1 MARRYGPSTQRHE
14 FPIGHKPGGVLDE
27 RGWRDARKF
36 YRLEERFEKLPQLN
50 AVLVLATS
58 PSAAALAAAL
68 AANTSFEHLG
78 TNTEVFTFANQ
89 FDFGAGIKMCTAT
102 ADADSAILLPSTI
115 SGQTGWAVSDQ
126 WSSERSPGFECV
138 ITPTPAS
145 QITTVALTTN
155 IATITTGA
163 AHGLA
168 PGETVVITLDQA
180 DSDYAA
186 TSSLEGTWVVA
197 TVATTTTFT
206 FAYTHANVTSASIA
220 GSCRQATNQISG
232 SAGIAIASIAVSS
245 NVVTLT
251 LAGKHGWGVDIINVS
266 FDRNSAAY
274 VALSAADKAIVLA
287 CEGTKTLTSAYSAAA
302 TTVTY
307 AQTIG
312 DLTTANCTGTATE
325 IALNASLTKTM
336 FACGFKLTGS
346 PPDPVVGTDDDQC
359 FLRFCSCVSATAT
372 GAVSQYWQFITSRGG
387 TDIVTNLTN
396 VAPPE
401 MGTTYRIEIYLDSS
415 RIPSLYINGQ
425 KIDIGTGAAALRW
438 GIDFIPYVFVAA
450 SGIVPAAKAICLEYI
465 SCTRKSDRS
474 AA

>member
-1 MARRYGPSTQRHE
+1 M
-14 FPIGHKPGGVLDE
+14 
-27 RGWRDARKF
+27 
-36 YRLEERFEKLPQLN
+36 
-50 AVLVLATS
+50 
-58 PSAAALAAAL
+58 
-68 AANTSFEHLG
+68 
-78 TNTEVFTFANQ
+78 
-89 FDFGAGIKMCTAT
+89 
-102 ADADSAILLPSTI
+102 
-115 SGQTGWAVSDQ
+115 
-126 WSSERSPGFECV
+126 
-138 ITPTPAS
+138 
-145 QITTVALTTN
+145 
-155 IATITTGA
+155 ITTGA

-168 PGETVVITLDQA
+168 PGESVVIALNQA

-206 FAYTHANVTSASIA
+206 FAYTHANISSASIA

-232 SAGIAIASIAVSS
+232 SAGIAIASIAVST

-274 VALSAADKAIVLA
+274 IALSAADKAIVLA

-307 AQTIG
+307 SQTIG

-325 IALNASLTKTM
+325 IQLNAQLTKTCIT
-336 FACGFKLTGS
+336 AGFKQS
-346 PPDPVVGTDDDQC
+346 NDPVVATDDDQC
-359 FLRFCSCVSATAT
+359 FLRFCNTVSATPT
-372 GAVSQYWQFITSRGG
+372 GAVSKYWQFITSRAGVD
-387 TDIVTNLTN
+387 TVTNLTN

-401 MGTTYRIEIYLDSS
+401 MGTTYRIEIYVDSN

-425 KIDIGTGAAALRW
+425 RIDIGTGAAALSW
-438 GIDFIPYVFVAA
+438 GIDFIPYVEVAA